1 MRKFFALL
9 ILAIGIGGGVL
20 FTITSKGDW
29 RLGIGAVGLGLLF
42 TAPIAAA
49 VAGVRGHGNRQ
60 KSRSGWIGGS
70 HSFPSGGLFKGDVP
84 IRRWD
89 R

>member
-9 ILAIGIGGGVL
+9 ILVIGIAGGVL
-20 FTITSKGDW
+20 FTIASKGDW
-29 RLGIGAVGLGLLF
+29 RLGVGAVGLGLLF

-49 VAGVRGHGNRQ
+49 IAGVGGHGHRR
-60 KSRSGWIGGS
+60 RSGAGWIGR
-70 HSFPSGGLFKGDVP
+70 SGGLHSGELFKGDIP

>member
-1 MRKFFALL
+1 MRKLFALL
-9 ILAIGIGGGVL
+9 ILAIGIGGGLL
-20 FTITSKGDW
+20 FTFASKGDW
-29 RLGIGAVGLGLLF
+29 RLGLGAVALGLLF

-49 VAGVRGHGNRQ
+49 VAGVGGHTGRR
-60 KSRSGWIGGS
+60 RSGSGLIGGVS
-70 HSFPSGGLFKGDVP
+70 GFSSGGMFKGDVP

>member
-1 MRKFFALL
+1 MRKLFAIL
-9 ILAIGIGGGVL
+9 ILAIGIGGAVL
-20 FTITSKGDW
+20 FTVSSKGDW
-29 RLGIGAVGLGLLF
+29 ILGVVAVLVGLLF

-49 VAGVRGHGNRQ
+49 VAGVGGRRGR
-60 KSRSGWIGGS
+60 SRAGWIGAFRGGA
-70 HSFPSGGLFKGDVP
+70 SGGLLKGDVP

>member
-9 ILAIGIGGGVL
+9 ILVIGIGGGLL
-20 FTITSKGDW
+20 FTIASKGDW
-29 RLGIGAVGLGLLF
+29 ILGTVAVGVGLLF
-42 TAPIAAA
+42 TAPIATA
-49 VAGVRGHGNRQ
+49 VAGVGGRSRR
-60 KSRSGWIGGS
+60 SRSASRWGGV
-70 HSFPSGGLFKGDVP
+70 SGGISSGGPFKGDVP